1 MLPSRSMRRI
11 LVASFAAIA
20 LFLAALALSALRLP
34 SRQIEIPPAPPRA
47 VDADEVAAH
56 LAESIQFE
64 TVSHSTDP
72 ADLESEA
79 FAGFRRWFEA
89 TYPKLHRTLTREIVA
104 GDSLLYT
111 WAGSDPALEPVLLA
125 AHQDVVPAENL
136 ERWTRPPFEGRIED
150 GFVWGRGTIDD
161 KGALIAIAEAVE
173 RLIGEGFVPRRTLLL
188 AFGHDE
194 EVGGGRGASA
204 IAALLASRNVR
215 ALLALDEGAAVVEG
229 VLPGFTRPVAL
240 VGIAEKGSA
249 TLEVVARAEGGHSST
264 PPRETASGILARA
277 IQRIESNP
285 LPGGVVGATRQLF
298 EYLAPETPLYARVPL
313 ANLWLFAK
321 PLDWVLSGQPGVN
334 ALLRTTTAVTML
346 SGSPKDN
353 VLPVEAIAGV
363 NFRLLPGDSS
373 DWLLERITEIVDDP
387 RVEVRFKYP
396 PREATAVSPS
406 DGPAFALIQ
415 RTVAEIFPD
424 AIFAPFLTVGGT
436 DVRHYA
442 PITDGL
448 YRFAPFTYGAADL
461 KLPHG
466 IDERIAV
473 DALPVAVDFY
483 ARFIENAS
491 ADRGPR

>member
-1 MLPSRSMRRI
+1 MRKV
-11 LVASFAAIA
+11 LVAS
-20 LFLAALALSALRLP
+20 LAALALLLASLAFSALRLP
-34 SRQIEIPPAPPRA
+34 SRQIERPPAPPRGVEADA
-47 VDADEVAAH
+47 VAGH
-56 LAESIQFE
+56 LAEALRFRTI
-64 TVSHSTDP
+64 SHSTDP
-72 ADLESEA
+72 AELEAEA
-79 FAGFRRWFEA
+79 FAAFRGWLEA
-89 TYPKLHRTLTREIVA
+89 TYPKLHRTLPREIVA

-111 WAGSDPALEPVLLA
+111 WPGSDPQLEPILLA

-136 ERWTRPPFEGRIED
+136 ERWTHPPFEGRID
-150 GFVWGRGTIDD
+150 GGFVWGRGAIDD
-161 KGALIAIAEAVE
+161 KGPLIGIVEAVE
-173 RLIGEGFVPRRTLLL
+173 RLIGEGFEPRRTVLL

-194 EVGGGRGASA
+194 EVGGLRGARA
-204 IAALLASRNVR
+204 MAELLAARNVR
-215 ALLALDEGAAVVEG
+215 ALLALDEGAAVVNG
-229 VLPGFTRPVAL
+229 VLPGFAQPVAL

-264 PPRETASGILARA
+264 PPRETAAGILARA

-285 LPGGVVGATRQLF
+285 LPGGVVGVTRELF
-298 EYLAPETPLYARVPL
+298 EYLAPEMPLYARVPL
-313 ANLWLFAK
+313 GNLWLFAR
-321 PLDWVLSGQPGVN
+321 PMDWALSRQPGVN

-396 PREATAVSPS
+396 PREASPVSPI
-406 DGPAFALIQ
+406 DGPAFALLQ
-415 RTVAEIFPD
+415 ETVAETFPD
-424 AIFAPFLTVGGT
+424 AVFAPFLTVGGT
-436 DVRHYA
+436 DCRHYA

-448 YRFAPFTYGAADL
+448 YRFAPFSYGPADL

-473 DALPVAVDFY
+473 DALPGAVRFY

-491 ADRGPR
+491 RQ

>member
-1 MLPSRSMRRI
+1 MRVMRRF
-11 LVASFAAIA
+11 LVVSLVAIA

-34 SRQIEIPPAPPRA
+34 SRQISVAPAPVRA
-47 VDADEVAAH
+47 VDANEVAAR
-56 LAESIQFE
+56 LAAALRIP
-64 TVSHSTDP
+64 TVSHSSDA
-72 ADLESEA
+72 ADLEAEA
-79 FAGFRRWFEA
+79 FVALHGWIEA
-89 TYPKLHRTLTREIVA
+89 NYPKLHRTLVREIVA
-104 GDSLLYT
+104 GHSLLYT
-111 WAGSDPALEPVLLA
+111 WAGSDPSLEPVLLA

-136 ERWTRPPFEGRIED
+136 ERWTHPPFEGLVD
-150 GFVWGRGTIDD
+150 GGFVWGRGAIDD
-161 KGALIAIAEAVE
+161 KGAMVAILEAVE
-173 RLIGEGFVPRRTLLL
+173 RLIGEGFTPRRTLLL

-194 EVGGGRGASA
+194 EVGGYQGAKA
-204 IAALLASRNVR
+204 IADLLASRDVR
-215 ALLALDEGAAVVEG
+215 ALLVLDEGAAIVQG

-249 TLEVVARAEGGHSST
+249 TIEVVARADGGHSST
-264 PPRETASGILARA
+264 PPRETASGILAQA
-277 IQRIESNP
+277 IGRIESNP
-285 LPGGVVGATRQLF
+285 LPGGVVGVTRQLF

-321 PLDWVLSGQPGVN
+321 PMDWALSREPGVN

-363 NFRLLPGDSS
+363 NFRLLPGNSS
-373 DWLLERITEIVDDP
+373 EWLLESITQLVDDP

-396 PREATAVSPS
+396 PREASPVSPI

-415 RTVAEIFPD
+415 RSVAEVFPD

-436 DVRHYA
+436 DCRHYEA
-442 PITDGL
+442 ISDGL

-466 IDERIAV
+466 IDERISV
-473 DALPVAVDFY
+473 DALPDAVRFY
-483 ARFIENAS
+483 ARFIENTS
-491 ADRGPR
+491 AP

>member
-1 MLPSRSMRRI
+1 MRVMRRV
-11 LVASFAAIA
+11 LVVSLAAFA
-20 LFLAALALSALRLP
+20 LFLASLALSALRLP
-34 SRQIEIPPAPPRA
+34 SRQIVAAPPPPRA
-47 VDADEVAAH
+47 VAAEEVAEH
-56 LAESIQFE
+56 LAASLRFPTI
-64 TVSHSTDP
+64 SHSTDP
-72 ADLESEA
+72 ADLEAEA
-79 FAGFRRWFEA
+79 FAAFRGWFEA
-89 TYPKLHRTLTREIVA
+89 TYPKLHRTLVREIVA

-111 WAGSDPALEPVLLA
+111 WQGTDPSLEPIVLA

-161 KGALIAIAEAVE
+161 KGPLVAIAEAVE
-173 RLIGEGFVPRRTLLL
+173 RLIGEGFAPRRSVLL

-194 EVGGGRGASA
+194 EVGGQRGAKA
-204 IAALLASRNVR
+204 MAELLASRGVR
-215 ALLALDEGAAVVEG
+215 ALLVLDEGAAVVQG
-229 VLPGFTRPVAL
+229 VLPGFARPVAL
-240 VGIAEKGSA
+240 VGVAEKGSA
-249 TLEVVARAEGGHSST
+249 TLEVVARADGGHSST

-277 IQRIESNP
+277 IGRIESNP
-285 LPGGVVGATRQLF
+285 LPGGVVGVTRQLF
-298 EYLAPETPLYARVPL
+298 EYLAPETPLYARIPL
-313 ANLWLFAK
+313 ANLWLFAR
-321 PLDWVLSGQPGVN
+321 PMDWVLSREPGVN

-363 NFRLLPGDSS
+363 NFRLLPGDTSE
-373 DWLLERITEIVDDP
+373 WLLERITEIVDDP

-396 PREATAVSPS
+396 PREASPVSPI
-406 DGPAFALIQ
+406 DGPAFALLQ
-415 RTVAEIFPD
+415 TTVAESFPD

-436 DVRHYA
+436 DCRHYA
-442 PITDGL
+442 PISDGL

-473 DALPVAVDFY
+473 DALPGAVRFY

-491 ADRGPR
+491 AP

>member
-1 MLPSRSMRRI
+1 MRK
-11 LVASFAAIA
+11 LLAVSLAAFA
-20 LFLAALALSALRLP
+20 LFLASLALAALRLP
-34 SRQIEIPPAPPRA
+34 SRQIEVAPAPPRA
-47 VDADEVAAH
+47 VAADEVATH
-56 LAESIQFE
+56 LAEALRFPTI
-64 TVSHSTDP
+64 SHSADP
-72 ADLESEA
+72 AELEAEA
-79 FAGFRRWFEA
+79 FAAFRGWLEA
-89 TYPKLHRTLTREIVA
+89 TYPNLHRTLGREIVG

-111 WAGSDPALEPVLLA
+111 WPGTDPKLEPILLA

-136 ERWTRPPFEGRIED
+136 ERWSRPPFEGRID
-150 GFVWGRGTIDD
+150 GGFVWGRGAIDD
-161 KGALIAIAEAVE
+161 KGPLIAIADAVE
-173 RLIGEGFVPRRTLLL
+173 RLIGEGFAPRRTVLL

-194 EVGGGRGASA
+194 EVGGERGAKA
-204 IAALLASRNVR
+204 IAALLASRGVR
-215 ALLALDEGAAVVEG
+215 ALLVLDEGAAVVNG
-229 VLPGFTRPVAL
+229 VLPGFAQPVAL

-249 TLEVVARAEGGHSST
+249 TLEVIARAEGGHSST
-264 PPRETASGILARA
+264 PPRETASGILAEA

-285 LPGGVVGATRQLF
+285 LPGGVVGVTRQLF
-298 EYLAPETPLYARVPL
+298 EYLAPETPLYARIPL

-321 PLDWVLSGQPGVN
+321 PMDWALSREPGVN

-353 VLPVEAIAGV
+353 VLPVEAVAGV

-373 DWLLERITEIVDDP
+373 EWLLERITAIVDDP

-396 PREATAVSPS
+396 PREASPVSPI

-415 RTVAEIFPD
+415 TTIAETFPD
-424 AIFAPFLTVGGT
+424 AIVAPFLTVGGT
-436 DVRHYA
+436 DCRHYE

-448 YRFAPFTYGAADL
+448 YRFAPFTFGAADL

-473 DALPVAVDFY
+473 EALPAAVRFY

-491 ADRGPR
+491 AE

>member
-1 MLPSRSMRRI
+1 MRVMRK
-11 LVASFAAIA
+11 LVVVTLAAFA
-20 LFLAALALSALRLP
+20 LFFTALALSALRLP
-34 SRQIEIPPAPPRA
+34 SRQIDAVPAPQRS
-47 VDADEVAAH
+47 VDAVEVAER
-56 LAESIQFE
+56 LAAALRIP
-64 TVSHSTDP
+64 TISHSSDP
-72 ADLESEA
+72 ADLEAEA
-79 FAGFRRWFEA
+79 FATLRGWIETA
-89 TYPKLHRTLTREIVA
+89 YPKLHRTLTREVVA

-111 WAGSDPALEPVLLA
+111 WPGSDPKLEPILLA
-125 AHQDVVPAENL
+125 AHLDVVPAENL
-136 ERWTRPPFEGRIED
+136 ERWSHPPFEGRID
-150 GFVWGRGTIDD
+150 GGFVWGRGAIDD
-161 KGALIAIAEAVE
+161 KGAMVGILEAVE
-173 RLIGEGFVPRRTLLL
+173 RLIGEGFVPRRSVLL

-194 EVGGGRGASA
+194 EVGGYRGAKA
-204 IAALLASRNVR
+204 IAELLAWRGIR
-215 ALLALDEGAAVVEG
+215 PLLALDEGAAVVQG
-229 VLPGFTRPVAL
+229 VLPGFARPVAL

-277 IQRIESNP
+277 IQRIEANP
-285 LPGGVVGATRQLF
+285 LPGGVVGVTRQLF
-298 EYLAPETPLYARVPL
+298 EYLAPEMPLYARIPL

-321 PLDWVLSGQPGVN
+321 PMDWALSREPGVN

-373 DWLLERITEIVDDP
+373 AWLLERVTAIVDDP

-396 PREATAVSPS
+396 PREASPVSPI

-415 RTVAEIFPD
+415 KTVAEVFPD

-436 DVRHYA
+436 DCRHYEA
-442 PITDGL
+442 VTDGL
-448 YRFAPFTYGAADL
+448 YRFAPFTYGASDL

-473 DALPVAVDFY
+473 DSLPGAVHFY

-491 ADRGPR
+491 AP